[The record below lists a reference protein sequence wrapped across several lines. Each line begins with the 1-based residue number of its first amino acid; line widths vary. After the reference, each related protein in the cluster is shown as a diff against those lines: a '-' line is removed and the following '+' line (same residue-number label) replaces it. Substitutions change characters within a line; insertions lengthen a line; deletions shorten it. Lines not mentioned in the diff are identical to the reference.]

1 MAKHNVEMSDKEQA
15 RAVELAREVAVELA
29 RIGPDCDAQNT
40 FPFEAVPLF
49 KDSGLVGLPVSKDYG
64 GMGGDIWTV
73 ARVSTE
79 LAKGDPAC
87 ALAFNMHFCMV
98 GMLTGILTKES
109 MEQWWPRVARDK
121 KLICGAFSE
130 ARAGITGLSDTRA
143 VPRPGGG
150 WSVTGTKTWATLCQ
164 AADIMTF
171 NATLAADDGTL
182 PTEVQGRLMN
192 EAIFIIDTGGQ
203 GMTIKETWD
212 AMGMRATGTHT
223 VVFDE
228 LEMPQEALLGFF
240 RMALFGQLEWP
251 ALTFA
256 AVYHGLALKAYEE
269 ARQVLRTKSLG
280 MTPLGAETHL
290 RDLGYV
296 QLGLGEIV
304 MKNETTARVLESTC
318 RRVLEGRDGE
328 WDPEARIPMLQIAK
342 VVSTENAIQVVNAC
356 MDLIGGQTYRRG
368 HVLERLYRDARSGPF
383 HPLSTRQALEHLGK
397 VELGVMEQAPAG

>member
-1 MAKHNVEMSDKEQA
+1 
-15 RAVELAREVAVELA
+15 
-29 RIGPDCDAQNT
+29 
-40 FPFEAVPLF
+40 
-49 KDSGLVGLPVSKDYG
+49 
-64 GMGGDIWTV
+64 
-73 ARVSTE
+73 
-79 LAKGDPAC
+79 
-87 ALAFNMHFCMV
+87 
-98 GMLTGILTKES
+98 
-109 MEQWWPRVARDK
+109 
-121 KLICGAFSE
+121 
-130 ARAGITGLSDTRA
+130 
-143 VPRPGGG
+143 
-150 WSVTGTKTWATLCQ
+150 
-164 AADIMTF
+164 MTF

-228 LEMPQEALLGFF
+228 MEMPQEALLGFF

-318 RRVLEGRDGE
+318 VACWKVGTASGTRR
-328 WDPEARIPMLQIAK
+328 PASPC
-342 VVSTENAIQVVNAC
+342 S
-356 MDLIGGQTYRRG
+356 
-368 HVLERLYRDARSGPF
+368 RSPRSSR
-383 HPLSTRQALEHLGK
+383 PRTPSRSS
-397 VELGVMEQAPAG
+397 MPAWT